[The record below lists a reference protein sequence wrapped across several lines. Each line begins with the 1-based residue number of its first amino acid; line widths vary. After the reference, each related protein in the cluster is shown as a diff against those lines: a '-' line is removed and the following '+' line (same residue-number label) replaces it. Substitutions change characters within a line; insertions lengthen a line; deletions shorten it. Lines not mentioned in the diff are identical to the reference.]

1 MPDSVQ
7 WVKDLTLLQ
16 LWHRLQL
23 WLSFIPWLGNFHTT
37 WVWPTKKVNS
47 ECVEWI
53 LKEYV
58 AKNQRDYQLVTEL
71 MGSMRKSGS
80 FKKKRKLGG
89 IKDENKNVL
98 RKM

>member
-1 MPDSVQ
+1 MAQ
-7 WVKDLTLLQ
+7 
-16 LWHRLQL
+16 
-23 WLSFIPWLGNFHTT
+23 FHSLAREL
-37 WVWPTKKVNS
+37 PYNMGMANQESKLK
-47 ECVEWI
+47 CVEWI

-58 AKNQRDYQLVTEL
+58 AKNWRDYQLVTEL